1 MSEIS
6 KFGRQLREFL
16 SGLLELEARPVRTGT
31 GTGASEPPTGG
42 TTSEEAME
50 KFPPAGVDR
59 VRHALR
65 IALLEDDGS
74 GEERELEVLEFE
86 GHMTLERGEP
96 YTNENGLRQ
105 IDFEVLSW
113 SATAWSKVLQQ
124 EIFYVLSEK
133 VERQPRSSITAE
145 QKGSDFPA
153 TFEFNVIFD
162 ARANNRPVHHG
173 HHGRPWGHGFRVV
186 PPTGNRETS
195 PTIYGFEDTVIRVEH
210 PERKTVLI
218 FRPKDCNDQSSET
231 VLTRDE
237 ARYAA

>member
-6 KFGRQLREFL
+6 RFGRQLRDFL
-16 SGLLELEARPVRTGT
+16 SGLLDLEARPARPGT
-31 GTGASEPPTGG
+31 AATEPPTGG
-42 TTSEEAME
+42 TDTGEAME
-50 KFPPAGVDR
+50 KFPPAGIDR
-59 VRHALR
+59 VRHDLR
-65 IALLEDDGS
+65 IALMEDDGS
-74 GEERELEVLEFE
+74 GERELEVLEFE

-105 IDFEVLSW
+105 IDFQVLSW
-113 SATAWSKVLQQ
+113 TATAWSKVLQQ
-124 EIFYVLSEK
+124 EILYVLSDQ

-145 QKGSDFPA
+145 QKDGDFPA

-195 PTIYGFEDTVIRVEH
+195 PTIYGFEDTVIRLEH
-210 PERKTVLI
+210 PERKSVLI
-218 FRPKDCNDQSSET
+218 FRPKDCNDQSSQT
-231 VLTRDE
+231 VLTRAD
-237 ARYAA
+237 ARTAA

>member
-6 KFGRQLREFL
+6 RFGRQLRDFL
-16 SGLLELEARPVRTGT
+16 SGLLDLEARPARPGT
-31 GTGASEPPTGG
+31 ATAEPPTGG
-42 TTSEEAME
+42 TTAEEPME
-50 KFPPAGVDR
+50 KFPPAGIDR
-59 VRHALR
+59 VRHDLR
-65 IALLEDDGS
+65 ISLMEDDGS
-74 GEERELEVLEFE
+74 GERELEVLEFE

-105 IDFEVLSW
+105 IDFQVLSW
-113 SATAWSKVLQQ
+113 TATAWSKVLQQ
-124 EIFYVLSEK
+124 EILYVLSDQ

-145 QKGSDFPA
+145 QKDGDFPA

-195 PTIYGFEDTVIRVEH
+195 PTIYGFEDTVIRLEH

-218 FRPKDCNDQSSET
+218 FRPKDCNDQSSQT
-231 VLTRDE
+231 VLTRAD
-237 ARYAA
+237 ARTAA